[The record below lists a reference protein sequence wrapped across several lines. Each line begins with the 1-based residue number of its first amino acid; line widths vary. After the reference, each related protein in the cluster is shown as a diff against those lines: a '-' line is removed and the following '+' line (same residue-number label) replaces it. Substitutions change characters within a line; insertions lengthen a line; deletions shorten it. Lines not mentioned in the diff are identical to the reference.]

1 MKTSFNKHRHVF
13 LNTRASDFDWNLK
26 YISENVEK
34 TIFSSPPHPYLYSVL
49 VCVLSHFSRVQLFVT
64 PWTVAHQVP
73 LSMGFS
79 RQEYWSGLPRPPPG
93 DLPNPGIEPMS
104 LRSPALAGGFFTTN
118 TTWKALFVVYAEL
131 KQVQPDFRVCH
142 S

>member
-49 VCVLSHFSRVQLFVT
+49 MCVLSHFSHVQLFVT

-79 RQEYWSGLPRPPPG
+79 RQEY
-93 DLPNPGIEPMS
+93 
-104 LRSPALAGGFFTTN
+104 
-118 TTWKALFVVYAEL
+118 
-131 KQVQPDFRVCH
+131 
-142 S
+142 

>member
-79 RQEYWSGLPRPPPG
+79 RQEY
-93 DLPNPGIEPMS
+93 
-104 LRSPALAGGFFTTN
+104 
-118 TTWKALFVVYAEL
+118 
-131 KQVQPDFRVCH
+131 
-142 S
+142 